1 MCSACL
7 SPGVPCGAPEQEAWH
22 EELKKHPKHR
32 LRRSVG
38 LGTGVVP
45 WPPAQS
51 AALAHILETVFSR
64 RFSVLLKLRWA
75 VLAITKAH
83 RFLS

>member
-1 MCSACL
+1 MQRL
-7 SPGVPCGAPEQEAWH
+7 FVPGVPCGAPEQEAWH
-22 EELKKHPKHR
+22 EELKKHR
-32 LRRSVG
+32 LRRSAG

-45 WPPAQS
+45 WPPAQF
-51 AALAHILETVFSR
+51 AGLAHILETVFSR